1 MQLPP
6 NQSTKSFKQN
16 LESHFSLNDERLL
29 SRVDIQNIFGIS
41 QRFLEVAAVKGGGPA
56 YHKIGRNVRYRVADL
71 RHWID
76 AQRVNS
82 TSEGAAQ

>member
-1 MQLPP
+1 MPTYANALAHQQANIPA
-6 NQSTKSFKQN
+6 TD
-16 LESHFSLNDERLL
+16 SLNDDRLL
-29 SRVDIQNIFGIS
+29 SRGEVQNIFGIS

-71 RHWID
+71 RQWIK

-82 TSEGAAQ
+82 TSEGAA